1 MKMWPGIIE
10 RYREYLSVSDATPV
24 ITLNEGN
31 TPLVKAD
38 NLARLINPELEIYRT
53 EDEVPIP
60 LGAPADWRRVEPEE
74 DE

>member
-1 MKMWPGIIE
+1 MTDELKPGFYWVNWAHKPSHRFIVEIVK
-10 RYREYLSVSDATPV
+10 RED
-24 ITLNEGN
+24 
-31 TPLVKAD
+31 D
-38 NLARLINPELEIYRT
+38 PELEIYRT